1 MLTAL
6 HIRDFAIIEE
16 VSLTL
21 AGGLTVLTGET
32 GAGKSI
38 LVDALEMVLGGRG
51 DAAFIRHGAERAE
64 INASFALA
72 QRPGAREWLVEQAMD
87 DGEDQCHLRRV
98 IQADGRSR
106 GFINGRPAPMQSLK
120 DLGERLVEIHGQ
132 HEHQSLMHRGRQL
145 ALVDDYGNLG
155 KALEQVGNA
164 CRRVRGLQA
173 ELDALPG
180 RGEERDRQLEYLRH
194 QVNELE
200 SLDLKNGE
208 IEKLEADQRRLT
220 HSRDLLDACG
230 RAAERLDGETD
241 LSVTRLLGVTRQ
253 ELESLLE
260 LDASLKAP
268 LDMLES
274 ATIQAREA
282 GEALSHYL
290 SDVDLDPERLA
301 AVEERLGAAY
311 ELARKHRVAMDEL
324 PEALDAMR
332 EELDSLESAD
342 ERRQLLL
349 EEIESARRD
358 YERTAGTLHE
368 RRVEAAERF
377 QRDVSTLMES
387 LGMKGG
393 GLEVELEAD
402 PARLSE
408 AGTDSAEFLIR
419 TNPGQPALPLRR
431 IASGGELSRIALAI
445 QVAVV
450 SLGGE
455 RTLIFDEVDAG
466 VGGAVAEIV
475 GQKLRRLGEAGQA
488 LCVTHLPQVAA
499 QGHHHL
505 RVSKGGTRAKARTSV
520 MELETAAR
528 TDEVAR
534 MLGGVR
540 ITEKTTE
547 HAREML
553 ERAAVNK

>member
-21 AGGLTVLTGET
+21 EGGLTVLTGET

-51 DAAFIRHGAERAE
+51 DAALIRHGADRAE
-64 INASFALA
+64 INAGFALA
-72 QRPGAREWLVEQAMD
+72 QRPEAREWLAAHALD
-87 DGEDQCHLRRV
+87 DGEDECHLRRV

-120 DLGERLVEIHGQ
+120 ELGERLVEIHGQ

-145 ALVDDYGNLG
+145 ALVDDYGGLADVTG
-155 KALEQVGNA
+155 PVAAA
-164 CRRVRGLQA
+164 CRRVRELEA

-180 RGEERDRQLEYLRH
+180 SGAERDRQLEYLRH
-194 QVNELE
+194 QVHELE
-200 SLDLKNGE
+200 SLDLKSGE
-208 IEKLEADQRRLT
+208 IEELEADQRRLA

-230 RAAERLDGETD
+230 RAAERLDGESE
-241 LSVTRLLGVTRQ
+241 LSVTRLLGVTGQ

-260 LDASLKAP
+260 LDASLKGP

-282 GEALSHYL
+282 AESLNRYL
-290 SDVDLDPERLA
+290 ADVDLDPERLA
-301 AVEERLGAAY
+301 RVEERLGAAY
-311 ELARKHRVAMDEL
+311 ELARKHHVRMEDL
-324 PEALDAMR
+324 PEALESMR
-332 EELDSLESAD
+332 GELESLETADQRRQSLLEELESA
-342 ERRQLLL
+342 RAQYGR
-349 EEIESARRD
+349 A
-358 YERTAGTLHE
+358 AGDLHE
-368 RRVEAAERF
+368 RRVEAAGRLE
-377 QRDVSTLMES
+377 RDVAELMKS

-393 GLEVELEAD
+393 ALVVELDSD
-402 PARLSE
+402 PERLSPT
-408 AGTDSAEFLIR
+408 GTDAAEFLIR

-450 SLGGE
+450 ILGGE

-475 GQKLRRLGEAGQA
+475 GQKLRRLGDAGQV

-505 RVSKGGTRAKARTSV
+505 RVSKGASSAKAKTTV
-520 MELETAAR
+520 VELEPGAR
-528 TDEVAR
+528 TEEVAR

-553 ERAAVNK
+553 ERAVSGE